1 MALKPCRECKKKV
14 STEASTCPS
23 CGVPNPTQK
32 KPTVKPWE
40 TDKKPKV
47 TAENTIEKK
56 HSKNSSGF
64 IKSFWNGES
73 SLAQSFWGYGVIGNI
88 IAAIPLV
95 YAQENVNKMSD
106 STATFFLIYF
116 AFFVAFFIWVNV
128 GIWNS
133 ASIHTKI
140 KQNVWGSVVK
150 VVVILSV
157 INAIGQSFFGL

>member
-1 MALKPCRECKKKV
+1 MALKACRECKKKV

-32 KPTVKPWE
+32 KITVAPWE
-40 TDKKPKV
+40 ADKKSKV
-47 TAENTIEKK
+47 TTKHAVEKK
-56 HSKNSSGF
+56 PSKNSSSF
-64 IKSFWNGES
+64 IKSFWDGEY
-73 SLAQSFWGYGVIGNI
+73 SLVQSFWGYGVVGNI
-88 IAAIPLV
+88 IAALPLV

-116 AFFVAFFIWVNV
+116 AFFVAFFVWVNV

-133 ASIHTKI
+133 ASNHTKV
-140 KQNVWGSVVK
+140 KQNIWGSVVK

>member
-14 STEASTCPS
+14 STEASTCPN

-95 YAQENVNKMSD
+95 YAQENVNKMND

-116 AFFVAFFIWVNV
+116 AFFVAFFVWVNV

-133 ASIHTKI
+133 ASNYTKV
-140 KQNVWGSVVK
+140 KQNMWGSVVK

-157 INAIGQSFFGL
+157 INAISQSFFGQ